1 LAFFRDRQIAI
12 AEVQRAFVWDSSK
25 VRDSLDSLKGYPI
38 EYVITWQNPNVRL
51 SETRDGSY
59 ELKLIDI

>member
-1 LAFFRDRQIAI
+1 LAFVRDGKIDI
-12 AEVQRAFVWDSSK
+12 PEVQRAFVWDSSK

-38 EYVITWQNPNVRL
+38 GYVITWQNLNVRL